1 MEKCTAFVLGGG
13 GSRGAFQVGALRALL
28 EAGIVPDLLV
38 GTSIGAVNAAGLA
51 LWGVDLNGVDTLEK
65 TWQEVSGAQLLDPR
79 ISQLIVRA
87 MVGRPSNRGR
97 KNLEEFFISH
107 GFTHSLTFNQI
118 SWVRLAV
125 VAADIETGQ
134 TIIYGQDPSQSIL
147 EGLMASV
154 SIPPWFAPYHK
165 NDQIMIDGGAL
176 SNLPIEPALQMG
188 ATEIFALDLDDNPE
202 PQKENLSVAQYFQK
216 YIYAVSRRHV
226 ALEKALAEER
236 GIPVH
241 CVEFRGLTSAP
252 MWDFSNH
259 KALIQAGY
267 ERTSQM
273 IAEWR
278 RAAQSSQLVSVP
290 STEKQ
295 PV

>member
-1 MEKCTAFVLGGG
+1 
-13 GSRGAFQVGALRALL
+13 L

-51 LWGVDLNGVDTLEK
+51 LWDVDLNGVDILEK
-65 TWQEVSGAQLLDPR
+65 TWQEVSGAQILDPR

-97 KNLEEFFISH
+97 KNLEDFFVSH
-107 GFTHSLTFNQI
+107 GFSHTLTFNQI

-125 VAADIETGQ
+125 VAADIEAGETV
-134 TIIYGQDPSQSIL
+134 IYGQDPGQSIL

-165 NDQIMIDGGAL
+165 NDQILIDGGAL
-176 SNLPIEPALQMG
+176 SNLPIEPAMRMG

-202 PQKENLSVAQYFQK
+202 PITDDLSITQYFQK

-226 ALEKALAEER
+226 ALESELAEER
-236 GIPVH
+236 GVLVH
-241 CVEFRGLTSAP
+241 CVDFRGLSSAP

-259 KALIQAGY
+259 KTLIQAGY
-267 ERTSQM
+267 ERTCQK

-278 RAAQSSQLVSVP
+278 RAAQPEHLIPVP
-290 STEKQ
+290 SQEKQ
-295 PV
+295 MA